1 MVDDPNRP
9 ERPRVEP
16 EIIPPDRTLN
26 RSDRRQQ
33 TWRQQTWRQQTWQPF
48 FSTAADETHRI
59 YVAKLGPFGIALL
72 MLILGVVAAVILL
85 AVIGAV
91 LIWIPAVVLLVA
103 VGALFRLFRR

>member
-1 MVDDPNRP
+1 MVDDPNQP

-16 EIIPPDRTLN
+16 EIIPPDRTPH

-33 TWRQQTWRQQTWQPF
+33 AWQPF

>member
-1 MVDDPNRP
+1 MVDDPNQP
-9 ERPRVEP
+9 ERPRIEP

-26 RSDRRQQ
+26 RSDR
-33 TWRQQTWRQQTWQPF
+33 RQQTWRQQTWQPF